1 MVWKE
6 NCKSKG
12 VLRITVL
19 TSDKVVLKL
28 EGRLVGPWV
37 DELRTAVSRNNGCSQ
52 PLEIDVSDVTFA
64 DEEGEK
70 ALSSLHR
77 MGAVFRGDG
86 MFYLQY
92 LFARLKIPLHRRV
105 HKKGGRMPG

>member
-1 MVWKE
+1 M
-6 NCKSKG
+6 
-12 VLRITVL
+12 LRITVI

-37 DELRTAVSRNNGCSQ
+37 DELRMTVSRNNGCSQ
-52 PLEIDVSDVTFA
+52 PLEIDVSDLTFA

-77 MGAVFRGDG
+77 MGARFRGDRA
-86 MFYLQY
+86 FYMQY
-92 LFARLKIPLHRRV
+92 LFARLKIPLHRRA
-105 HKKGGRMPG
+105 HQKGGRMPG